1 MQRPTATEFGQYVER
16 HQSMVFSIAYHIL
29 NDRAAAEDVAQE
41 VFLQLYDKFE
51 GLESDE
57 HIQYWL
63 RRTTAHRAI
72 DHGRRN
78 NHHRHANLEDIP
90 EPSVEAAGPDPMLE
104 KRLRSM
110 IASLPESA
118 RAIVVMRYQEDLGPE
133 EISKVLGIPLNTV
146 KSQLH
151 RALAMLRE
159 KISRT
164 VGEISI

>member
-1 MQRPTATEFGQYVER
+1 MQRPSAAEFGKYVEQ

-41 VFLQLYDKFE
+41 VFLQLYDKVE

-57 HIQYWL
+57 HVQYWL

-72 DHGRRN
+72 DYGRRN
-78 NHHRHANLEDIP
+78 NHHRHAALDDIP
-90 EPSVEAAGPDPMLE
+90 EPSVEAAQIDPMLE
-104 KRLRSM
+104 KRLRTM
-110 IASLPESA
+110 IASLPENI
-118 RAIVVMRYQEDLGPE
+118 RAIVVLRYQEDLGPE

-151 RALAMLRE
+151 RALAVLRD

-164 VGEISI
+164 VGEVRI

>member
-1 MQRPTATEFGQYVER
+1 MQRPSAAEFGRYVEA
-16 HQSMVFSIAYHIL
+16 HQSMVFSIAYHLL
-29 NDRAAAEDVAQE
+29 NERAAAEDVAQE
-41 VFLQLYDKFE
+41 VFLQLYEKFE
-51 GLESDE
+51 SLESAE
-57 HIQYWL
+57 HVRYWL

-78 NHHRHANLEDIP
+78 NHHRHVHLDDIP
-90 EPSVEAAGPDPMLE
+90 EPSVEAASTDPMLD
-104 KRLRSM
+104 KQVRTV

-118 RAIVVMRYQEDLGPE
+118 RVIVVLRYQEDLGPE
-133 EISKVLGIPLNTV
+133 EISKLLGMPLNTV

-151 RALAMLRE
+151 RALAILRE

>member
-1 MQRPTATEFGQYVER
+1 MRRPSAAEFGQYVEQ

-41 VFLQLYDKFE
+41 VFLQLYEKFE
-51 GLESDE
+51 SLESDD
-57 HIQYWL
+57 HMQYWL

-78 NHHRHANLEDIP
+78 NHHRHTNLDDIP
-90 EPSVEAAGPDPMLE
+90 EPSVEAARVDPMLE
-104 KRLRSM
+104 KRLRTM
-110 IASLPESA
+110 IASLPENA
-118 RAIVVMRYQEDLGPE
+118 RMIVVMRYQEDLGPE
-133 EISKVLGIPLNTV
+133 EISRVLGIPLNTV

-151 RALAMLRE
+151 RALAMLRD

-164 VGEISI
+164 VGEISK

>member
-1 MQRPTATEFGQYVER
+1 MQRPSAAEFGRYVEQ

-29 NDRAAAEDVAQE
+29 NDRSAAEDVAQE

-51 GLESDE
+51 SLESED
-57 HIQYWL
+57 HMQYWL

-78 NHHRHANLEDIP
+78 NHHRHMNLDDIP
-90 EPSVEAAGPDPMLE
+90 EPSVEAAKIDPMLE
-104 KRLRSM
+104 KRLRTVIS
-110 IASLPESA
+110 SLPETA
-118 RAIVVMRYQEDLGPE
+118 RMIVVMRYQEDLGPE
-133 EISKVLGIPLNTV
+133 EISKVLGMPLNTV

-151 RALAMLRE
+151 RALAMLRD

-164 VGEISI
+164 VGEIRI

>member
-1 MQRPTATEFGQYVER
+1 
-16 HQSMVFSIAYHIL
+16 MVFSIAYHIL
-29 NDRAAAEDVAQE
+29 NDRGAAEDVAQE

-51 GLESDE
+51 SLESPE
-57 HIQYWL
+57 HVQYWL

-72 DHGRRN
+72 DHGRRT
-78 NHHRHANLEDIP
+78 NHHRQYVNLDDVP
-90 EPSVEAAGPDPMLE
+90 EPSVQAVATDPMLE
-104 KRLRSM
+104 KRLRSV
-110 IASLPESA
+110 IASLPENA
-118 RAIVVMRYQEDLGPE
+118 RMIVVLRYQEDLGPE
-133 EISKVLGIPLNTV
+133 EISRVLGIPINTV

>member
-1 MQRPTATEFGQYVER
+1 MHRPSAEEFGRWVEQ

-51 GLESDE
+51 SLESPE
-57 HIQYWL
+57 HMQYWL

-78 NHHRHANLEDIP
+78 NHHRHANIEDVP
-90 EPSVEAAGPDPMLE
+90 EPSVDAATSDPIFE
-104 KRLRSM
+104 KRLRTM

-118 RAIVVMRYQEDLGPE
+118 RTIVILRYQEELGPD
-133 EISKVLGIPLNTV
+133 EIAKVLGMPLNTV

-151 RALAMLRE
+151 RALAILRE

-164 VGEISI
+164 MGEIRI

>member
-1 MQRPTATEFGQYVER
+1 MQRPSAAEFGQYVEQ

-51 GLESDE
+51 TLESDD
-57 HIQYWL
+57 HVQYWL
-63 RRTTAHRAI
+63 RRTTAHRSI
-72 DHGRRN
+72 DYGRRN
-78 NHHRHANLEDIP
+78 NHHRHASLEDIP
-90 EPSVEAAGPDPMLE
+90 EPSVEAAGADPMLE

-133 EISKVLGIPLNTV
+133 EISRALGIPLNTV

-151 RALAMLRE
+151 RALAMLRD